1 MFQYNNMLAFAVS
14 GIDNGDPNAPGFVRP
29 PGGPHCIKIHG
40 RTYHRLATA
49 DGRRNAVRYVC
60 ATLLFSSLLWL
71 MSPFFL
77 RAFESGTLCT
87 MHWTKRSEEH
97 TSELQSLMRISY
109 AVFCLKKK
117 INNKVI
123 HRIRIPT
130 KAH

>member
-49 DGRRNAVRYVC
+49 AGRRNAVRYVC
-60 ATLLFSSLLWL
+60 ATLLFSSLLWH

-87 MHWTKRSEEH
+87 MHWPKCGSMEQQFGRASWRERGC
-97 TSELQSLMRISY
+97 QYGKISG
-109 AVFCLKKK
+109 V
-117 INNKVI
+117 
-123 HRIRIPT
+123 
-130 KAH
+130 